1 VLEYLINVKP
11 LFVVYFLRPDE
22 VRIVRYVQPL
32 TNEQRALLEKT
43 MKEDTAFRARS
54 RAHSLLLSAA
64 GTPIQTIAN
73 AYQVH
78 RVTVSAWI
86 KKWEHHGV
94 QSLHDQPRSGRPTK
108 LTPDEQELAQQYIKE
123 EPRSLKGVVER
134 LAHKTEKRLSIS
146 TLKRLAKKARLRWK
160 RVRKSLKSL
169 RDPIA
174 FAKGKRE
181 LEALQKQEDKGKI
194 DLYYFDE
201 SGFALDPTIPY
212 AWQEPK
218 SVIELPARKYGRIN
232 VLGFMNRQNDLHP
245 FMFEGSIHTG
255 VVIACFDTFCQTLT
269 KKTVVVIDN
278 ASIHTSEEFEDRLPY
293 WKKKG
298 LIIKYLPPYS
308 PELNLIEI
316 LWRRIKYTWL
326 PFSAYACLNALS
338 EALETILSHVLPI
351 RPIRFH
357 LPEFQAARRESSP
370 IPAVVGCLPVPLI
383 RV

>member
-1 VLEYLINVKP
+1 MLVQYLINVKP
-11 LFVVYFLRPDE
+11 RSVAYSPRPDE
-22 VRIVRYVQPL
+22 VMNVRYVQPL

-43 MKEDTAFRARS
+43 MQEDTAFRARS

-78 RVTVSAWI
+78 RVTVSTWI

-134 LAHKTEKRLSIS
+134 LAHKTEKRLSLS

-160 RVRKSLKSL
+160 RVRKSFKSL
-169 RDPIA
+169 RDPDA
-174 FAKGKRE
+174 FARCQRA
-181 LEALQKQEDKGKI
+181 LATLQKQEDQGKI
-194 DLYYFDE
+194 ALYYFDE
-201 SGFALDPTIPY
+201 AGFALDPTIPY

-232 VLGFMNRQNDLHP
+232 VLGFMNRKNDLHAYS
-245 FMFEGSIHTG
+245 FDQSIHTG
-255 VVIACFDTFCQTLT
+255 VVVACFDAFCKTITQ
-269 KKTVVVIDN
+269 KTVVAVDN
-278 ASIHTSEEFEDRLPY
+278 ASIHTSEDFEDRIPY
-293 WKKKG
+293 WKKQG
-298 LIIKYLPPYS
+298 LIIKYLPTYS

-316 LWRRIKYTWL
+316 LSRRIKYDWL
-326 PFSAYACLNALS
+326 PFSAYSCLNAMI
-338 EALETILSHVLPI
+338 EALDDILSHVGSKYQI
-351 RPIRFH
+351 TF
-357 LPEFQAARRESSP
+357 A
-370 IPAVVGCLPVPLI
+370 
-383 RV
+383 